1 MMRIIEAIK
10 SRPGVQRFI
19 LFLSVMGPGIITANV
34 DNDAGGITTYSLAGA
49 NFKYA
54 ILWTLIPITV
64 ALIIVQEMC
73 NRMGVITG
81 KGLSDLI
88 REKFGVKTT
97 FYLMFL
103 ILLTNFGNIISEF
116 AGIAAS
122 LELFGISKYV
132 SVPAGAC
139 IVWYIVVKGSYKSVE
154 KIFLVACVFYIS
166 YILSGFQVHPPWR
179 EIGHSIVSPDISF
192 RYDYLLTCVGVIG
205 TTIAPW
211 MQFYQQASVAEK
223 GIRAENYRYSKID
236 TIVGCIVVNVIAF
249 FIITVCGTVL
259 FSGHGARPIQT
270 AADAALALKP
280 LAGEYSSLLFAF
292 GLLNASLFAASI
304 LPLSTAYTVCES
316 FGWETGVDKN
326 FTEAPQFY
334 ILYTLLIF
342 IGAGVI
348 LFPDIPLITI
358 MMASQVINGLVLP
371 LILVY
376 MLIIINDRKIMREY
390 ANSRTENI
398 LTIIF
403 TIAISVLSITLVVST
418 LW

>member
-1 MMRIIEAIK
+1 MRIIETIK
-10 SRPGVQRFI
+10 SRPAVQRFI
-19 LFLSVMGPGIITANV
+19 IFLSVIGPGIITANV

-54 ILWTLIPITV
+54 ILWTLVPIMV

-88 REKFGVKTT
+88 REKFGVKIT
-97 FYLMFL
+97 FYLMIL
-103 ILLTNFGNIISEF
+103 ILMTNFGNIISEF

-122 LELFGISKYV
+122 LELFGISKYI

-139 IVWYIVVKGSYKSVE
+139 IVWYLVVKGTYKSVE
-154 KIFLVACVFYIS
+154 KVFLFACVFYIS
-166 YILSGFQVHPPWR
+166 YIVSGVQVQSPWGEITRSIIFPELSFKY
-179 EIGHSIVSPDISF
+179 E
-192 RYDYLLTCVGVIG
+192 YLLCCVGVIG

-223 GIRAENYRYSKID
+223 GIKADNYHYSRID

-249 FIITVCGTVL
+249 FIIVVCGTVL
-259 FSGHGARPIQT
+259 YTGQGAQPIQT
-270 AADAALALKP
+270 AADAARALRP
-280 LAGEYSSLLFAF
+280 LAGKYSSFLFAF

-326 FTEAPQFY
+326 FNEAPQFY

-348 LFPDIPLITI
+348 LFPDTPLITI
-358 MMASQVINGLVLP
+358 MMVSQVINGLVLP
-371 LILVY
+371 FILVF

-390 ANSRTENI
+390 TNSRLANV

-403 TIAISVLSITLVVST
+403 TIAISILSITLAVASF
-418 LW
+418 L

>member
-1 MMRIIEAIK
+1 MKIIDTIK
-10 SRPGVQRFI
+10 SKPLVQRALLFI
-19 LFLSVMGPGIITANV
+19 SVMGPGIITANV

-54 ILWTLIPITV
+54 LLWTLIPITI
-64 ALIIVQEMC
+64 ALVIVQEMC

-88 REKFGVKTT
+88 REKFGVKIT

-122 LELFGISKYV
+122 MELFGVSKYV
-132 SVPAGAC
+132 SVPTGAC
-139 IVWYIVVKGSYKSVE
+139 IVWYLVVKGTYKSVE
-154 KIFLVACVFYIS
+154 KVFLVACLFYIS
-166 YILSGFQVHPPWR
+166 YVISGFMVRQPWPEILSELATPRIHF
-179 EIGHSIVSPDISF
+179 E
-192 RYDYLLTCVGVIG
+192 YNYLLACVGVIG

-223 GIRAENYRYSKID
+223 GIQTENYRYSKID
-236 TIVGCIVVNVIAF
+236 TIAGCIIVNVVAF
-249 FIITVCGTVL
+249 FIIVVCGTVL
-259 FSGHGARPIQT
+259 FSGHGSQPIQS
-270 AADAALALKP
+270 AADAARALKP
-280 LAGEYSSLLFAF
+280 LAGEYCSFLFAF

-304 LPLSTAYTVCES
+304 LPLSTAYSVCES

-342 IGAGVI
+342 TGAGVI
-348 LFPDIPLITI
+348 LFPDIPLIRI
-358 MMASQVINGLVLP
+358 MMMSQVINGLALP
-371 LILVY
+371 FILVC

-390 ANSRTENI
+390 ANSRLANAVTI
-398 LTIIF
+398 LF
-403 TIAISVLSITLVVST
+403 TIAISALSLMLVVSS
-418 LW
+418 LR

>member
-1 MMRIIEAIK
+1 MRIIESIK
-10 SRPGVQRFI
+10 ANPKVQRLI

-54 ILWTLIPITV
+54 LLWTLIPITI
-64 ALIIVQEMC
+64 ALVIVQEMC

-97 FYLMFL
+97 FYLMIL

-116 AGIAAS
+116 AGIAAG
-122 LELFGISKYV
+122 LEIFGVSKYV

-139 IVWYIVVKGSYKSVE
+139 IVWYIVVKGTYKSVE
-154 KIFLVACVFYIS
+154 KVFLVACIFYIS
-166 YILSGFQVHPPWR
+166 YIISGFMVTEPWP
-179 EIGHSIVSPDISF
+179 EIMGEVIRPRIHF
-192 RYDYLLTCVGVIG
+192 KYDYLLACVGVIG

-223 GIRAENYRYSKID
+223 GIQAENYRYSKID
-236 TIVGCIVVNVIAF
+236 TIIGCLVVNIVAF
-249 FIITVCGTVL
+249 FIIVVCGTVL
-259 FSGHGARPIQT
+259 FSGHGQQPIQT
-270 AADAALALKP
+270 AADAAIALRP
-280 LAGEYSSLLFAF
+280 LAGEYCSLLFAF

-304 LPLSTAYTVCES
+304 LPLSTAYSVCES

-348 LFPDIPLITI
+348 LFSDMPLIKI
-358 MMASQVINGLVLP
+358 MMISQVINGLALPFVL
-371 LILVY
+371 VC
-376 MLIIINDRKIMREY
+376 MLIIINDKKIMREY
-390 ANSRTENI
+390 TNSKLYNAI
-398 LTIIF
+398 VVLF
-403 TIAISVLSITLVVST
+403 TVAISVLSLLLVISSV
-418 LW
+418 W